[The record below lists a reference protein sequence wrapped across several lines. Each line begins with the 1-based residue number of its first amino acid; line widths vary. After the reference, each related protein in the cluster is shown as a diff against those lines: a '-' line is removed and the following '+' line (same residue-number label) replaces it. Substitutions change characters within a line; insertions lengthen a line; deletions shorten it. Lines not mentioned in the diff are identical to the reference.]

1 MARKNKKLP
10 ATAATVNAGSN
21 EHIKMLKNKS
31 ISVYHTF
38 AGMSRVGGEFCECNG
53 KNARN

>member
-21 EHIKMLKNKS
+21 EHIKMLKPKS

-38 AGMSRVGGEFCECNG
+38 AGMSRVGGEFCVG
-53 KNARN
+53 R